1 MVHSFKLYG
10 QRYAFDLGSGAIH
23 KLSELQF
30 DMLRYL
36 RLPFEN
42 AFPSSLR
49 YDLAK
54 YESSALSE
62 GYLSLGKL
70 NSDGVFDAECPLSTE
85 ITDTKKRDADKTV
98 VFDERKFV
106 FASEVIK
113 LADAGIKLISAVE
126 SADAPVKECDYDI
139 LEAEYERI
147 AKEII
152 KRRTGR
158 VPFPSFD
165 FTQFD
170 IDVTVDDLGYTHV
183 TSKEV
188 FDAFGEN
195 GNAVKK
201 KIAECAIALSFIK

>member
-10 QRYAFDLGSGAIH
+10 QRYAFDTESGAIH
-23 KLSELQF
+23 KLSEVQF

-36 RLPFEN
+36 KLPFED

-54 YESSALSE
+54 FTSSDLSE
-62 GYLSLGKL
+62 GYLALGKL
-70 NSDGVFDAECPLSTE
+70 NRDGVFDSDTPLLTE
-85 ITDTKKRDADKTV
+85 KTDACKRAADKTV
-98 VFDERKFV
+98 SYDGVKFV

-113 LADAGIKLISAVE
+113 LADSGVKLISALE
-126 SADAPVKECDYDI
+126 SADAPVKESDYDI
-139 LEAEYERI
+139 LELEYERI

-158 VPFPSFD
+158 VPFPTFD
-165 FTQFD
+165 FTPFD
-170 IDVTVDDLGYTHV
+170 IEVTVDALGYTHV
-183 TSKEV
+183 TSLDV
-188 FDAFGEN
+188 FEAFGEN
-195 GNAVKK
+195 GNSVKR